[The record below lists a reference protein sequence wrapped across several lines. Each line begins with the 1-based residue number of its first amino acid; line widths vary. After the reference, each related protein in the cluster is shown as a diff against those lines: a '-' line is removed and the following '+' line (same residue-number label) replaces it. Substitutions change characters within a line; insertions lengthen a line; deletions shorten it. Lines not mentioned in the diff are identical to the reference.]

1 MGMAKKSTA
10 SAREHSNAV
19 GADPTVSPTRLPEF
33 LPFHRP
39 SIGDAELAEVVETL
53 KSGWLTLGPRTQRFE
68 ERFAEYVG
76 AGRAVGVSSCTAAL
90 HLSLAALGV
99 GPGDEVI
106 TSPYTFPSTV
116 TSILYT
122 GATPVLVDTLPDYPN
137 IDPEAVAARVG
148 ARTKAI
154 LPVHFAGAACDM
166 DRLVEIAESA
176 GARIVEDAAHAIP
189 TRYKGRMVGS
199 IGAATAFSF
208 YAGKNMTTGEG
219 GMVTTDDEAFADE
232 IRCRRLHGISRDA
245 WKRYTAEGSWYYEVS
260 TLGFKYNMTD
270 LGAALGLHQ
279 LDRLDELQE
288 RRLAL
293 VRAYHSA
300 LGSIPGV
307 ILPRPAEYTESS
319 WHLYVIRIDPER
331 VAIGRGE
338 IIERLKADNIGTSVH
353 FIPAHHHPF
362 FQERLGCKRADFP
375 NSTRL
380 FEQSISLPLFP
391 DMDATAVGQVA
402 ASLER
407 IVREN
412 LA

>member
-1 MGMAKKSTA
+1 MVKKAAA
-10 SAREHSNAV
+10 SADTAGDE
-19 GADPTVSPTRLPEF
+19 PQVSATRLPEF

-39 SIGDAELAEVVETL
+39 SITDAEIAEVVDTL
-53 KSGWLTLGPRTQRFE
+53 RSGWLTLGPRTQRFE

-76 AGRAVGVSSCTAAL
+76 ARRAVGVSSCTAGL

-106 TSPYTFPSTV
+106 TTPYTFPSTV

-122 GATPVLVDTLPDYPN
+122 GATPVLADTLPDYPN
-137 IDPEAVAARVG
+137 IDPDAVAAGVTP
-148 ARTKAI
+148 RTKVI

-166 DRLVEIAESA
+166 DRLAEIAAGA

-199 IGAATAFSF
+199 LGVATSFSF

-219 GMVTTDDEAFADE
+219 GMVTTNDDGLADE
-232 IRCRRLHGISRDA
+232 MKCRRLHGISRDA

-260 TLGFKYNMTD
+260 TFGFKYNMTD

-279 LDRLDELQE
+279 LERLEALQE
-288 RRLAL
+288 RRMAL
-293 VRAYHSA
+293 VRAYDAA
-300 LGSIPGV
+300 LADIPGV
-307 ILPRPAEYTESS
+307 ILPRPADYTQSS

-331 VAIGRGE
+331 VSIGRGE

-362 FQERLGCKRADFP
+362 FQERLGCKKTDFP
-375 NSTRL
+375 NATRL
-380 FEQSISLPLFP
+380 FEQAISLPLFP
-391 DMDATAVGQVA
+391 DMEGAAVDRVA
-402 ASLER
+402 ASLGR
-407 IVREN
+407 IVRGN
-412 LA
+412 LR